1 MRNIKN
7 IIFAIL
13 LISIFSVTAC
23 DDKKDDKEKH
33 EKVIVN
39 HTYNNNVLTI
49 SYENKNEEAVIVELY
64 AIYYTSI
71 TSSQP
76 AYITDKIKLGINEK
90 QRKEYPLN
98 NNLPHNLN
106 LTYKVY

>member
-1 MRNIKN
+1 MKNIKN

-13 LISIFSVTAC
+13 LISIFSFAAC

-39 HTYNNNVLTI
+39 HTYNNNALTV
-49 SYENKNEEAVIVELY
+49 SYENKNDEAVTVELY
-64 AIYYTSI
+64 VIYHTSI

-76 AYITDKIKLGINEK
+76 TYITDKIKLGVNEK
-90 QRKEYPLN
+90 QRKEYSLN